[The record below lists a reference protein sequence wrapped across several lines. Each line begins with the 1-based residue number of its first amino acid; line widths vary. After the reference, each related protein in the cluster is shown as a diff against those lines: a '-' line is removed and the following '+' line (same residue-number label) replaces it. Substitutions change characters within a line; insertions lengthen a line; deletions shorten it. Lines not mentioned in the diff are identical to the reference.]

1 MLGTRVYW
9 IRLKKMDSTFFKNIF
24 KKYYDKVFDNYK
36 IIEKEFDINKDQY
49 IEINLDNN
57 IYYNVFN
64 INNSEIKIK
73 IDNNVISMMYNEFN
87 VIGKVKINILI
98 NNSGNLRVYN
108 LYKVNGNSSLDSIE
122 KIYNKN
128 NVVLISKIFIDKN
141 SENSEGKLSQY
152 LLEENGISILLPILD
167 IENNKSKG
175 FHGSKIFKLTEKE
188 ENYLKYLSLNKEE
201 IKNILMREFNSI

>member
-1 MLGTRVYW
+1 
-9 IRLKKMDSTFFKNIF
+9 MDLTFFKDLF
-24 KKYYDKVFDNYK
+24 KKYYEEIFDNYK
-36 IIEKEFDINKDQY
+36 IIEKEFNINKDQY
-49 IEINLDNN
+49 IEINLDKN

-64 INNSEIKIK
+64 INNSEIKIR
-73 IDNNVISMMYNEFN
+73 INNNDISMIYNEFN
-87 VIGKVKINILI
+87 ITGKAKINILI
-98 NNSGNLRVYN
+98 NNSGNLRIYN
-108 LYKVNGNSSLDSIE
+108 LYKINSNSSSDSIE

-128 NVVLISKIFIDKN
+128 NIVLISKIFIDRN

-152 LLEENGISILLPILD
+152 LFEENGISILLPILD

>member
-1 MLGTRVYW
+1 
-9 IRLKKMDSTFFKNIF
+9 MDSKFFKDLF
-24 KKYYDKVFDNYK
+24 KKYYEKIFDNYK
-36 IIEKEFDINKDQY
+36 IIEKEFNINKNQY
-49 IEINLDNN
+49 IEINLDKN

-64 INNSEIKIK
+64 IDNSEVKIR
-73 IDNNVISMMYNEFN
+73 INNNDTSMIYNEFN
-87 VIGKVKINILI
+87 IIGKVKINILI
-98 NNSGNLRVYN
+98 NNSGNLRIYN
-108 LYKVNGNSSLDSIE
+108 LYKVNSNSSSDSIE

-152 LLEENGISILLPILD
+152 LFEENGISILLPILD

-175 FHGSKIFKLTEKE
+175 FHGSKILKLTEKE
-188 ENYLKYLSLNKEE
+188 ENYLRYLSLNKEE

>member
-1 MLGTRVYW
+1 
-9 IRLKKMDSTFFKNIF
+9 MDSKFFKDLF
-24 KKYYDKVFDNYK
+24 KRYYEQIFDNYK
-36 IIEKEFDINKDQY
+36 IIGKEFNINKDQY
-49 IEINLDNN
+49 IEINLDKN

-64 INNSEIKIK
+64 IINSEVKIK
-73 IDNNVISMMYNEFN
+73 INNNDVSMIYNEFN
-87 VIGKVKINILI
+87 IIGKAKINILI
-98 NNSGNLRVYN
+98 NNSGKLRIYD
-108 LYKVNGNSSLDSIE
+108 LYKVNSNSSSDSIE

-152 LLEENGISILLPILD
+152 LFEENGISVLLPILD

-175 FHGSKIFKLTEKE
+175 FHGSKILKLTEKE

-201 IKNILMREFNSI
+201 IKNILMREFNLI

>member
-1 MLGTRVYW
+1 
-9 IRLKKMDSTFFKNIF
+9 MDSKFFKDLF
-24 KKYYDKVFDNYK
+24 KKYYEKIFDNYK
-36 IIEKEFDINKDQY
+36 IIEKEFNINKDQY
-49 IEINLDNN
+49 IEINLDKN

-64 INNSEIKIK
+64 INNSEIRIR
-73 IDNNVISMMYNEFN
+73 INNNDISMIYNEFN
-87 VIGKVKINILI
+87 IIGKVKINILI
-98 NNSGNLRVYN
+98 NNSGNLRIYN
-108 LYKVNGNSSLDSIE
+108 LYKVNSNYSSDSIE

-152 LLEENGISILLPILD
+152 LFEENGISILLPILD

-175 FHGSKIFKLTEKE
+175 FHGSKILKLTEKE
-188 ENYLKYLSLNKEE
+188 ENYLRYLSLNKEE

>member
-1 MLGTRVYW
+1 
-9 IRLKKMDSTFFKNIF
+9 MDSTFFKNIF
-24 KKYYDKVFDNYK
+24 KKYYDEVFDNYK

-73 IDNNVISMMYNEFN
+73 INNNEISMMYNEFN
-87 VIGKVKINILI
+87 IVGKVKINILV
-98 NNSGNLRVYN
+98 NNSGNLRIYN
-108 LYKVNGNSSLDSIE
+108 LYKVNGNSSSDSIE
-122 KIYNKN
+122 KIYNESN
-128 NVVLISKIFIDKN
+128 IVLISKIFIDKN

-201 IKNILMREFNSI
+201 IKSILMREFNSI

>member
-1 MLGTRVYW
+1 
-9 IRLKKMDSTFFKNIF
+9 MDSKFFKDLF
-24 KKYYDKVFDNYK
+24 KKYYEKIFDNYK
-36 IIEKEFDINKDQY
+36 IIEKEFNINKDQY
-49 IEINLDNN
+49 IEIDLDKN

-64 INNSEIKIK
+64 INNSEVKIK
-73 IDNNVISMMYNEFN
+73 INNNDISMIYNEFN
-87 VIGKVKINILI
+87 IIGKVKINILI
-98 NNSGNLRVYN
+98 NNSGNLRIYN
-108 LYKVNGNSSLDSIE
+108 LYKVNNNSSSDSIE

-201 IKNILMREFNSI
+201 IKNILMREFNFI

>member
-1 MLGTRVYW
+1 
-9 IRLKKMDSTFFKNIF
+9 MDSNFFKDLF
-24 KKYYDKVFDNYK
+24 KRYYEKTFDNYK
-36 IIEKEFDINKDQY
+36 IIGKEFNINKDQY
-49 IEINLDNN
+49 IEINLDKN

-64 INNSEIKIK
+64 INNSEVKIR
-73 IDNNVISMMYNEFN
+73 INNYDISMIYNEFN
-87 VIGKVKINILI
+87 IIGKVKINILI
-98 NNSGNLRVYN
+98 NNSGNLRIYN
-108 LYKVNGNSSLDSIE
+108 LYKINSNSSSDSIE

-152 LLEENGISILLPILD
+152 LFEENGISILLPILD

-175 FHGSKIFKLTEKE
+175 FHGSKILKLTEKE
-188 ENYLKYLSLNKEE
+188 ENYLRYLSLNKEE

>member
-1 MLGTRVYW
+1 
-9 IRLKKMDSTFFKNIF
+9 MDLIFFKDLF
-24 KKYYDKVFDNYK
+24 KKYYDKIFDNYK
-36 IIEKEFDINKDQY
+36 IIKNEFNINNDQY
-49 IEINLDNN
+49 IEINLDKN

-64 INNSEIKIK
+64 INSSEIKIR
-73 IDNNVISMMYNEFN
+73 INNNDISMMYNEFN
-87 VIGKVKINILI
+87 ISGKVKINILI
-98 NNSGNLRVYN
+98 NNSGNLKIYN
-108 LYKVNGNSSLDSIE
+108 LYKINSNSSSDSIE

-175 FHGSKIFKLTEKE
+175 FHGSKILKLTEKE
-188 ENYLKYLSLNKEE
+188 ESYLRYLSINKEE
-201 IKNILMREFNSI
+201 IKNILMREFNFI